1 MDNLIK
7 KLMCISL
14 YLLLVPLQSSSRAG
28 YDKYPQNT
36 RPTLRSFPS
45 QQVIGTRDAQY
56 RTSTVTPT
64 RREHQLRSENRLST
78 PVKNTLKI
86 TSIHDDAITMARIR
100 SQNKELETSITML
113 KNTIDT
119 FNRSDTSNY
128 TPILQSSLK
137 SAEILQAQLKTLKPI
152 LAMHPENKRVLS
164 EHIDTLHSLFF
175 PNGHPLD
182 LPEQKMPQVKGV
194 APTTRE
200 VSQLSNYIDALS
212 NQQYFLCLMKIVN
225 VMHNNDAT
233 INNRL
238 NLKIDGIKSK
248 IETIND
254 MEGFH
259 YNNPQKASLMS
270 QSMSK
275 IKRLFS
281 KINPADVL
289 AVGSISILVVILAVI
304 IDGLVEEIY

>member
-1 MDNLIK
+1 
-7 KLMCISL
+7 
-14 YLLLVPLQSSSRAG
+14 
-28 YDKYPQNT
+28 
-36 RPTLRSFPS
+36 
-45 QQVIGTRDAQY
+45 
-56 RTSTVTPT
+56 
-64 RREHQLRSENRLST
+64 
-78 PVKNTLKI
+78 
-86 TSIHDDAITMARIR
+86 MARIR

-137 SAEILQAQLKTLKPI
+137 TAEILQAQLKTLKPI